1 VYDNKKE
8 RTDIIVD
15 ESDWHKVYTSIKL
28 EEKWTDIIKEE
39 AIDKRYQQSNKR
51 WRGQI
56 SSRMK
61 VIGK

>member
-8 RTDIIVD
+8 RTDIVVD
-15 ESDWHKVYTSIKL
+15 ESDWQKVYMSIKL
-28 EEKWTDIIKEE
+28 EEKWKDIIKEE
-39 AIDKRYQQSNKR
+39 AIDKRYQQSNTR
-51 WRGQI
+51 WRGRI